1 MNTTTEKF
9 ITKFAIIMYT
19 QKQILDFISKS
30 KPFLQDKFHIT
41 KIGLF
46 GSYARKEQSDN
57 SDIDLIV
64 EFKENTNNLYDIK
77 IGLKQFFKE
86 KYKVDVD
93 LCREK
98 YIKKRYKNRIL
109 NEAIYVD

>member
-1 MNTTTEKF
+1 
-9 ITKFAIIMYT
+9 MYT

-30 KPFLQDKFHIT
+30 KPMLQKDYHIS

-46 GSYARKEQSDN
+46 GSYARDEQSNN

-64 EFKENTNNLYDIK
+64 EFEENTNNLYEIK
-77 IGLKQFFKE
+77 IAIKQFFKQ
-86 KYKVDVD
+86 KFGVDVD

-98 YIKKRYKNRIL
+98 YIKPRYKNRIL